1 MMSNQQLPKISLA
14 EPYGVLSAALVII
27 CHFSDTLLYAVNRGL
42 TELYGDHWQRKLQ
55 NDGLLP
61 NDFNSRDPQA
71 VLKELARNGS
81 SQFRLPLNTQIS
93 REDLLFFY
101 NGLDDLLGE
110 RNAWV
115 HRQLSESIDEL
126 QDLAATSTNLL
137 KVCKKEFN
145 YSDWILELL
154 KTMKSPEEISV
165 EVKAEVNVVSTK
177 VNEGEES
184 KLEQVQRV
192 KLSIGDAVTAR
203 FLTHSYV
210 VGENGDVL
218 DRVTGVRLS
227 QFNSDYQKSLK
238 ETLMDLK
245 LGSRLR
251 LTSEGQLCSFFEDH
265 WGYLAEI
272 SATEWFPNHLK

>member
-1 MMSNQQLPKISLA
+1 MSNQQLPKISLA

-27 CHFSDTLLYAVNRGL
+27 CHFSDTLLHAVNRGL

-61 NDFNSRDPQA
+61 RDFNSRDPQA

-126 QDLAATSTNLL
+126 QDLATTSTNLL

-154 KTMKSPEEISV
+154 HTMKSPEEISP
-165 EVKAEVNVVSTK
+165 EVKAEENVVSTK

-184 KLEQVQRV
+184 KLEQIQRV

-238 ETLMDLK
+238 ETLMNLK